1 MPPLSTR
8 VRTMDGPQLQI
19 CYHIHCVMIF
29 RVFSFLASEPMKSW
43 MMKIWLNQHTESS
56 PIPDINV
63 RQPEGANHVLPND
76 RHPAEDDIRAMCSRE
91 FLENHSYIYTKSP
104 LGVTSYTGGEELYDE
119 MYEAIPVSQST
130 TSRENVQH
138 SDEEIYDDF
147 SASVPSY
154 TQDEE
159 AYEEVGEAILA
170 SQGPTS
176 IEGVHYREIRVAFLH
191 SEKKKESEDLS
202 KDVQGESGY
211 ANAEALSP
219 FNRDS
224 VLRAPLKRNRPSC
237 ILPYRVSTLCID
249 KSSKATDAATAT
261 AYRKGYLSPSKH
273 NGSYQ
278 NTTGQQHK
286 PIPTNRT
293 KFENEYD
300 DVLWPCEETRMASG
314 GEMDGQNSFENK
326 TYYCKPSI
334 SHSTQKPSRQVDS
347 RSEEDKRTTEVPGE
361 TDYKEPSQYYKRN
374 EGNLT
379 QHGGQ
384 ITLEDSVH
392 YATPPHPRPVEMVA
406 GKTRSE
412 SMEDAHVEER
422 LTEEAQQDNWTSEQ
436 GNWADGTCSIDSESQ
451 HLSHQGGQKPME
463 SGVYYCTRP
472 TNGRRS
478 IQMVNGE
485 IVSGTEEV
493 TAQLENWTE
502 KSQNWCM

>member
-1 MPPLSTR
+1 
-8 VRTMDGPQLQI
+8 
-19 CYHIHCVMIF
+19 
-29 RVFSFLASEPMKSW
+29 MKSW
-43 MMKIWLNQHTESS
+43 MMKIWLNQHAESS
-56 PIPDINV
+56 SIPDINV
-63 RQPEGANHVLPND
+63 RQPEGASHVLSNEL
-76 RHPAEDDIRAMCSRE
+76 HPTEDNIRAMCSRE

-104 LGVTSYTGGEELYDE
+104 LGVTSYTEGEELYDE
-119 MYEAIPVSQST
+119 TYEFIPASQST

-159 AYEEVGEAILA
+159 AYEEVGEAIPA

-176 IEGVHYREIRVAFLH
+176 IEGVQYSEIRVAFLY

-211 ANAEALSP
+211 ANAEVLSP
-219 FNRDS
+219 FNRNS
-224 VLRAPLKRNRPSC
+224 VLRGPLKRNRPSC
-237 ILPYRVSTLCID
+237 ILPYRMSTLCVD
-249 KSSKATDAATAT
+249 KSSKATDAATAF
-261 AYRKGYLSPSKH
+261 REGYLSPSKH
-273 NGSYQ
+273 DGSYQ

-286 PIPTNRT
+286 PIPANRT
-293 KFENEYD
+293 KLENEYD
-300 DVLWPCEETRMASG
+300 DVLWPCEETRMSSE

-326 TYYCKPSI
+326 MYYCKPSI

-361 TDYKEPSQYYKRN
+361 TNYKEPSQYYKRN

-379 QHGGQ
+379 QHGR
-384 ITLEDSVH
+384 LEDSVH
-392 YATPPHPRPVEMVA
+392 YVTPSHPRPVEMVA

-436 GNWADGTCSIDSESQ
+436 GNWADGTCSIDRES
-451 HLSHQGGQKPME
+451 
-463 SGVYYCTRP
+463 
-472 TNGRRS
+472 NS

-485 IVSGTEEV
+485 VVSGTEEV
-493 TAQLENWTE
+493 KEEERCMDEHAEVHNWKTGRKNRRIGACSTE
-502 KSQNWCM
+502 VEPAHKCSRNECHLTCCGGQNTPKKGSFFRTQPSIPSIIIMDV